1 MRKLVRYQTV
11 KHDKGHSEVLQI
23 ECEVSGTHLNVNLAD
38 GAKYADVREQ
48 VLRWDR
54 VQQKWSD
61 LMQPTAPCLHG
72 AVELLLTGDQHKPCA
87 SCNQQ
92 AFKTTT
98 SVAEGKRKT
107 PQKIASKGTKI
118 CKKMPP
124 LWGPKMDPFWGLV
137 CFKKIMADP
146 KTGPFLDP
154 KTGTFFCI
162 FLRLLMQF
170 FVGFSVCLLLRML
183 YSYMPLD

>member
-1 MRKLVRYQTV
+1 MASTV
-11 KHDKGHSEVLQI
+11 
-23 ECEVSGTHLNVNLAD
+23 
-38 GAKYADVREQ
+38 
-48 VLRWDR
+48 
-54 VQQKWSD
+54 
-61 LMQPTAPCLHG
+61 PCLHG

-87 SCNQQ
+87 SFNQQ
-92 AFKTTT
+92 ACKNTT

-124 LWGPKMDPFWGLV
+124 FWGPKMDPFWGLPLF
-137 CFKKIMADP
+137 FKNKQAP

-154 KTGTFFCI
+154 KTGAFVSK

-170 FVGFSVCLLLRML
+170 FCGVFRLPSATDVVFLHAC
-183 YSYMPLD
+183 